1 MKNSFELFIFNLIY
15 GSIILSLGLLLL
27 KTKHSSR
34 VILFISGDYSE
45 LDPRKV
51 CHIIGKRL
59 VALGI
64 VLFLIIPFDFWK
76 PSISFYAICIIT
88 ILWVVYHTWD
98 LTKNRVN
105 YR

>member
-15 GSIILSLGLLLL
+15 GFIILSLGLFLL

-45 LDPRKV
+45 LDPLKV